1 MYIPRGRYVDG
12 WPIPPHLTTENF
24 PRASSQGLDTDVRPE
39 KRGSSTSSEPL
50 GRLTNFLG
58 RRGAAEAGEPQIPWC
73 IPEETVVST
82 ASLFPDTRHH
92 CSTGAIA
99 SRHHQEADWGSRQSA
114 RIVRAPCLC
123 PAPSDRIAAMQN
135 QAGRKE
141 RQAACL
147 TWRRAPR
154 SPLRRTPNM
163 GGRMGGRGDDRRA
176 HARSS
181 ITCPVSSPTGDC
193 SWQGGGP
200 SGRSWYSTVFS
211 AACRAV
217 GGAQT
222 ENCGVA
228 QNTVMGSG

>member
-1 MYIPRGRYVDG
+1 MFTYSRCTYIPRYVEDG
-12 WPIPPHLTTENF
+12 QSLLTSQ
-24 PRASSQGLDTDVRPE
+24 PRTSHASPARDWDTVLRPE
-39 KRGSSTSSEPL
+39 KRGPSTSSEPP

-73 IPEETVVST
+73 IPEESALST

-123 PAPSDRIAAMQN
+123 PATSDRIATMQKP
-135 QAGRKE
+135 AGRKE
-141 RQAACL
+141 RQAVCL

-163 GGRMGGRGDDRRA
+163 GGRMGGEVTTGEPTHDRR
-176 HARSS
+176 
-181 ITCPVSSPTGDC
+181 
-193 SWQGGGP
+193 
-200 SGRSWYSTVFS
+200 
-211 AACRAV
+211 
-217 GGAQT
+217 
-222 ENCGVA
+222 
-228 QNTVMGSG
+228 